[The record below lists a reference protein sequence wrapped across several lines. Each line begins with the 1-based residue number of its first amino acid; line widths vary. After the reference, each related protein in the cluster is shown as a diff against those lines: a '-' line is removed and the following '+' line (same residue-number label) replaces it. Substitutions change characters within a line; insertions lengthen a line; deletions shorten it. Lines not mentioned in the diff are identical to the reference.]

1 MKGSCFCG
9 AISYQIA
16 AKPTGTTLC
25 HCEDCRKASGAPV
38 VAWTFFPAGSIVFSG
53 QMPRTIMFAERE
65 RTFCPHCGSQ
75 LMFFDPALPHQF
87 EVTTC
92 TLELAAEILP
102 SDHNWVGDRLPWF
115 ETTDLLPR
123 HPKNTPAPDM

>member
-1 MKGSCFCG
+1 
-9 AISYQIA
+9 
-16 AKPTGTTLC
+16 
-25 HCEDCRKASGAPV
+25 
-38 VAWTFFPAGSIVFSG
+38 
-53 QMPRTIMFAERE
+53 
-65 RTFCPHCGSQ
+65 
-75 LMFFDPALPHQF
+75 MFFDPALPHQF